1 MAEMDDSAVEAMLR
15 DPEFLAQLE
24 EARERG
30 RIADETEPRA
40 LSARYNR
47 RTKRID
53 IELKNGCLFAFPAEY
68 GQGLRGATVRQLE
81 QVEVFPGGEG
91 LHWEELDAD
100 LWVPG
105 LVAGVFGSKA
115 WMREL
120 GRAGG
125 RKRTEAKAR
134 ASRENGKKGGRP
146 PRHLTQPG
154 GATGAG
160 QHPEMVLAEL
170 QRQSRRVA

>member
-1 MAEMDDSAVEAMLR
+1 MAFKMPTKAELEA
-15 DPEFLAQLE
+15 
-24 EARERG
+24 ARERG

-40 LSARYNR
+40 VSAWYDEPSG
-47 RTKRID
+47 RIFM
-53 IELKNGCLFAFPAEY
+53 ELKNGCLFAFPAEM
-68 GQGLRGATVRQLE
+68 GQGLRGATAKQLSA
-81 QVEVFPGGEG
+81 VEILPGGVA

-100 LWVPG
+100 LGVPG

-125 RKRTEAKAR
+125 SVQSEAKAR

-146 PRHLTQPG
+146 SKAPTPDLAPSAREVQPAPRN
-154 GATGAG
+154 
-160 QHPEMVLAEL
+160 
-170 QRQSRRVA
+170 RRVA